1 MTTTIEPGE
10 HTACYRHKNVE
21 TAVSCSD
28 CGKPICPDCMEFGPV
43 GIRCPDCSGQRE
55 ARAQKNRPRPNVRS
69 IASSSST
76 DIATRAIVGLIV
88 LIYIAQ
94 VVESGSIS
102 GSGDIFVDQAGNF
115 RGTGQLF
122 IDGALYGPAVNDGDW
137 WRLVTSAFLHSG
149 PIHLFFNGLIL
160 WWFGRS
166 LEGLMGTRRFLA
178 LYAISMLAGAAGAL
192 LLSPNSFTVGAS
204 GAVFG
209 VLGAGLVLERR
220 GIMVFGGAALPIVV
234 FNVVLSFVI
243 PRISVGGHLGGLVGG
258 ALVIL
263 VLSRLGRS
271 NPAYTRITAPVVVG
285 LVAIA
290 VVSVLIAFV
299 RVSA

>member
-1 MTTTIEPGE
+1 MTTTEPGTE
-10 HTACYRHKNVE
+10 AVCYQHKNIE

-28 CGKPICPDCMEFGPV
+28 CGKPICPDCMVFGPV

-55 ARAQKNRPRPNVRS
+55 ARAQRNRPRASMSGLTSAR
-69 IASSSST
+69 SSS
-76 DIATRAIVGLIV
+76 DIVTRVMVGLIA
-88 LIYIAQ
+88 LIYVAQ
-94 VVESGSIS
+94 VAESSSI
-102 GSGDIFVDQAGNF
+102 GGLGELYLN
-115 RGTGQLF
+115 
-122 IDGALYGPAVNDGDW
+122 GALNGPAVNDGEW

-166 LEGLMGTRRFLA
+166 LESLVGSRRFLA
-178 LYAISMLAGAAGAL
+178 IYAISLLAGAAGAL

-220 GIMVFGGAALPIVV
+220 GIMVFGGAALPIVA
-234 FNVVLSFVI
+234 FNVVLSFII
-243 PRISVGGHLGGLVGG
+243 PRISIGGHLGGLLGG

-263 VLSRLGRS
+263 ILSRFGRA
-271 NPAYTRITAPVVVG
+271 NPAYTRMSAPVIAA
-285 LVAIA
+285 LIA
-290 VVSVLIAFV
+290 VAALSVLIAYV
-299 RVSA
+299 RVT

>member
-1 MTTTIEPGE
+1 MTTTEPGQ
-10 HTACYRHKNVE
+10 HTVCYRHKNIE

-28 CGKPICPDCMEFGPV
+28 CGKPICPDCMVFGPV

-55 ARAQKNRPRPNVRS
+55 ASAQRNRPRPSVRS
-69 IASSSST
+69 LAASGSS
-76 DIATRAIVGLIV
+76 DIVTRAMVGLIV
-88 LIYIAQ
+88 LIYVAQ
-94 VVESGSIS
+94 VAE
-102 GSGDIFVDQAGNF
+102 SGDISGAGDVFISPSGDIN
-115 RGTGQLF
+115 GTAELF
-122 IDGALYGPAVNDGDW
+122 TNGALYGPAVNDGEW

-166 LEGLMGTRRFLA
+166 LESLVGSRRFLSIY
-178 LYAISMLAGAAGAL
+178 LISMLAGAAGAL
-192 LLSPNSFTVGAS
+192 LFSPNSFTVGAS

-220 GIMVFGGAALPIVV
+220 GIMVFGGAALPIVA

-243 PRISVGGHLGGLVGG
+243 PRISIGGHLGGLVGG
-258 ALVIL
+258 AVVIL
-263 VLSRLGRS
+263 ILSRLGRS

-285 LVAIA
+285 LIA
-290 VVSVLIAFV
+290 VAVASVLIAYL

>member
-1 MTTTIEPGE
+1 MTTTEPGQE
-10 HTACYRHKNVE
+10 TVCYRHKDIE

-28 CGKPICPDCMEFGPV
+28 CGKPICPDCMVFGPV

-55 ARAQKNRPRPNVRS
+55 ARAQRNRPRPSVRS
-69 IASSSST
+69 MASSASS
-76 DIATRAIVGLIV
+76 DLVTRVMVGIIV
-88 LIYIAQ
+88 LIYVAQ
-94 VVESGSIS
+94 VAESGSINGV
-102 GSGDIFVDQAGNF
+102 GSIGADAAGNV
-115 RGTGQLF
+115 RGTGELMVN
-122 IDGALYGPAVNDGDW
+122 GALYGPAIDNGEW
-137 WRLVTSAFLHSG
+137 WRIVTSAFLHSG
-149 PIHLFFNGLIL
+149 PIHLFFNALIL

-166 LEGLMGTRRFLA
+166 LEGLIGSRRFLI

-192 LLSPNSFTVGAS
+192 LLSPNSLTVGAS

-220 GIMVFGGAALPIVV
+220 GIMVFGGAALPIVA
-234 FNVVLSFVI
+234 FNVILSFII

-263 VLSRLGRS
+263 LLSRFGQA
-271 NPAYTRITAPVVVG
+271 NPAYTRMTPPVALG
-285 LVAIA
+285 LIA
-290 VVSVLIAFV
+290 VAAVSVLIAYL